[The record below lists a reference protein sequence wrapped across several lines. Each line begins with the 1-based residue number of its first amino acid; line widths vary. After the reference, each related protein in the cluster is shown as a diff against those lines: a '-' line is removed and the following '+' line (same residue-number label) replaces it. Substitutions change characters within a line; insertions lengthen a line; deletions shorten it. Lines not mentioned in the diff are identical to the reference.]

1 MQSSSR
7 SRACCIASLTAII
20 ASGLILGNLSG
31 IDLAQADATA
41 SPTASQSMENQG
53 EGVTPG
59 IPSSTQTP
67 SIAPSPTETQ
77 KLDSPIQTTP
87 SPAFPSPTSQGSAS
101 PAPSTRST
109 SSCPNN
115 QCSVTFDTTQA
126 DTATPDSQT
135 VLSGGLAKRPTDPT
149 RKGYL
154 FDGWFIGQVAYDF
167 NQPVTSSLKLTAK
180 WTAGDGH
187 WSLTP
192 AHGAISGGTTV
203 TVAPPASRGI
213 KFSQITSGSTLSLA
227 LGSDGNIYSWGDN
240 GTGHLGDGTNTTR
253 LTPVKVK
260 KPANASKGFI
270 FTKVDAGDHSALAMG
285 SDGNIYTW
293 GLNSSGQLGD
303 GTTENRNRPAPVKKP
318 DGAAPGFTWK
328 QANTRWDHTV
338 ALGSDGNLYAWGL
351 NAYGQLG
358 NTSVPRGPNN
368 PAAYS
373 TKPVPVSK
381 PAGITFTQPATGRYS
396 SMAMGSD
403 GKLYAW
409 GWNSNG
415 RLGDG
420 TTTDRLAPTQVL
432 QPNGVTFS
440 QFNVG
445 ADYSFAI
452 TTNGDLYGW
461 GWNDSGR
468 LGDGTTTDRHVPTL
482 IPRPDGTPAGFTW
495 KQVMGRDY
503 HGMGIGSDGNL
514 YTWGVNWYGDLGL
527 PDVPTGQTSYI
538 TRPRP
543 VKKPRPSVPGQ
554 ETSWVQIYAGWEQSL
569 ALGSDGNLYTWG
581 WNCGGQL
588 GDPTIPTGFD
598 NNKAMRLTPGLA
610 AFPLT
615 PDLTAVKFDQTLGS
629 NLKKAGTNWQVVTP
643 AHRKG
648 RVDTT
653 ITWNL
658 YGPQPDDVLDY
669 NYDPPSYTV
678 LFDKADG
685 SQPTS
690 QSVVEDQTA
699 SRPDQN
705 PTRPGFLFDGWFS
718 GDAAYDFASPVKG
731 SLKLTAHWT
740 AGSGRWTTSPKQGP
754 DSGQTKVTLVPPAA
768 RGIRFSQVSAGD
780 DHSLALGSD
789 GNIYAWGANKYGQ
802 LGDGT
807 TTERLT
813 PVQISKPT
821 GVNRFIQ
828 VSAGKAFS
836 VALDGQG
843 HIWAWGLNSSGQL
856 GSNAVATNGSAAYS
870 SNPIRVQAPSGMTA
884 TNFTLTGVSAGITHV
899 LAVDEQ
905 GRAWGWGSNEFGKLG
920 VPSSTVATTGITTR
934 PVQVATPKGE
944 TTGFRYAQV
953 SAGGSHSLATDAQGR
968 TWGWGSNQNGD
979 LGNTSDVAL
988 NGYTFTP
995 VQVKPGT
1002 NPTGGFK
1009 PVQIIAGSG
1018 HSSALDDLGRLW
1030 SWGGNSNGELGL
1042 GDTTTRT
1049 APSLVAMP
1057 ANVSIFT
1064 QLTGSRAS
1072 GNSLALDQNGNIWGW
1087 GQNSSGML
1095 GTGGTGSLNKPTRL
1109 GNPSGIDHFVKISAG
1124 TGHTLAIAS
1133 TGSSMGWGDN
1143 GQGRLGNNATQTV
1156 YSPVNVLF
1164 PFRLGTPS
1172 TVQFGGVSGTTLSFT
1187 GQQDGT
1193 WTVLTPNHQA
1203 GDTTVSIAWT
1213 LNGAPQPNDET
1224 NAFRFVHYGIL
1235 PLTGEAGILVIIMV
1249 GSLAAVSGLAA
1260 KRQRLEAQS
1269 GQDGK
1274 AVARHKH

>member
-1 MQSSSR
+1 MQSSYR
-7 SRACCIASLTAII
+7 NRACCVASLAAII
-20 ASGLILGNLSG
+20 ASVLVLGNLSG

-41 SPTASQSMENQG
+41 SPTASQSMENEA
-53 EGVTPG
+53 EGVTPD
-59 IPSSTQTP
+59 IPSSTQAPPNAPTP
-67 SIAPSPTETQ
+67 TVTQ
-77 KLDSPIQTTP
+77 KLESPIQTTP
-87 SPAFPSPTSQGSAS
+87 SPAFPSPTSLGSAS
-101 PAPSTRST
+101 PDSSTRST
-109 SSCPNN
+109 SPCLNN
-115 QCSVTFDTTQA
+115 QCSVTFDTAQA
-126 DTATPDSQT
+126 DTTTPNTQT
-135 VLSGGLAKRPTDPT
+135 VPSEGQAKRPTDPT
-149 RKGYL
+149 RHGYL

-167 NQPVTSSLKLTAK
+167 NQPVTSNLKLTAK
-180 WTAGDGH
+180 WTTGDGH
-187 WSLTP
+187 WSLAP

-203 TVAPPASRGI
+203 TVTPPATRGI
-213 KFSQITSGSTLSLA
+213 KFSQITSGSTQSLA
-227 LGSDGNIYSWGDN
+227 LGSDGNIYSWGKN
-240 GTGHLGDGTNTTR
+240 AYGQQGDGTNIDHQA
-253 LTPVKVK
+253 PIKVA
-260 KPANASKGFI
+260 KPANVPAGFI

-285 SDGNIYTW
+285 SDGNLYTW
-293 GLNSSGQLGD
+293 GFNASGQLGD

-648 RVDTT
+648 RVDTA

-658 YGPQPDDVLDY
+658 YGPQPDDILDY
-669 NYDPPSYTV
+669 IYDPPTYVVT
-678 LFDKADG
+678 FDKADG

-690 QSVVEDQTA
+690 QSVIEDQMA
-699 SRPDQN
+699 SRPDQD
-705 PTRPGFLFDGWFS
+705 PTRPGFLFDGWFN
-718 GDAAYDFASPVKG
+718 GDAAYDFSSPVKG
-731 SLKLTAHWT
+731 STKLTAHWT
-740 AGSGRWTTSPKQGP
+740 AGSGQWNTSPKQGP

-789 GNIYAWGANKYGQ
+789 GNVYSWGANKYGQ

-807 TTERLT
+807 TTDRLT
-813 PVQISKPT
+813 PVQIPKPT
-821 GVNRFIQ
+821 GVNRFTQ

-836 VALDGQG
+836 LALDDQG
-843 HIWAWGLNSSGQL
+843 HVWAWGLNSSGQL
-856 GSNAVATNGSAAYS
+856 GNNTIATNGSSAYS
-870 SNPIRVQAPSGMTA
+870 SSPIRVQAPSGMTA
-884 TNFTLTGVSAGITHV
+884 TSFSLTGISAGITHV
-899 LAVDEQ
+899 LAVDGQ

-920 VPSSTVATTGITTR
+920 ISSGTVAMTGITTR
-934 PVQVATPKGE
+934 PVQVATPQGE

-953 SAGGSHSLATDAQGR
+953 SAGGSHSLATDTQGR
-968 TWGWGSNQNGD
+968 AWGWGSNQNGD

-988 NGYTFTP
+988 NSYTFTP
-995 VQVKPGT
+995 VQAMPGT

-1009 PVQIIAGSG
+1009 PVQIMAGNG

-1030 SWGGNSNGELGL
+1030 TWGGNSNGELGL

-1057 ANVSIFT
+1057 ANVSTFT
-1064 QLTGSRAS
+1064 QLTGSRVS
-1072 GNSLALDQNGNIWGW
+1072 GNSLALDQNGSIWGW
-1087 GQNSSGML
+1087 GQNSTGML
-1095 GTGGTGSLNKPTRL
+1095 GTGGTGSLNKPTRMS
-1109 GNPSGIDHFVKISAG
+1109 NPSGIDHFVKVSAG

-1133 TGSSMGWGDN
+1133 NGSTLGWGN
-1143 GQGRLGNNATQTV
+1143 NSQGRLGNNATQTT

-1172 TVQFGGVSGTTLSFT
+1172 AVQFGGTSGTSLSST
-1187 GQQDGT
+1187 GQKDGA

-1224 NAFRFVHYGIL
+1224 NAFRFIHYGIL
-1235 PLTGEAGILVIIMV
+1235 PLTGEAGILVTILT
-1249 GSLAAVSGLAA
+1249 GLLAAVAGLAA
-1260 KRQRLEAQS
+1260 NRQRLEVQSAQ
-1269 GQDGK
+1269 GGK
-1274 AVARHKH
+1274 AAARHKH

>member
-1 MQSSSR
+1 
-7 SRACCIASLTAII
+7 
-20 ASGLILGNLSG
+20 
-31 IDLAQADATA
+31 
-41 SPTASQSMENQG
+41 
-53 EGVTPG
+53 V
-59 IPSSTQTP
+59 
-67 SIAPSPTETQ
+67 
-77 KLDSPIQTTP
+77 
-87 SPAFPSPTSQGSAS
+87 
-101 PAPSTRST
+101 
-109 SSCPNN
+109 
-115 QCSVTFDTTQA
+115 
-126 DTATPDSQT
+126 
-135 VLSGGLAKRPTDPT
+135 
-149 RKGYL
+149 
-154 FDGWFIGQVAYDF
+154 
-167 NQPVTSSLKLTAK
+167 
-180 WTAGDGH
+180 
-187 WSLTP
+187 
-192 AHGAISGGTTV
+192 
-203 TVAPPASRGI
+203 
-213 KFSQITSGSTLSLA
+213 
-227 LGSDGNIYSWGDN
+227 
-240 GTGHLGDGTNTTR
+240 R
-253 LTPVKVK
+253 L
-260 KPANASKGFI
+260 
-270 FTKVDAGDHSALAMG
+270 
-285 SDGNIYTW
+285 
-293 GLNSSGQLGD
+293 
-303 GTTENRNRPAPVKKP
+303 
-318 DGAAPGFTWK
+318 
-328 QANTRWDHTV
+328 
-338 ALGSDGNLYAWGL
+338 
-351 NAYGQLG
+351 
-358 NTSVPRGPNN
+358 
-368 PAAYS
+368 
-373 TKPVPVSK
+373 
-381 PAGITFTQPATGRYS
+381 
-396 SMAMGSD
+396 
-403 GKLYAW
+403 
-409 GWNSNG
+409 
-415 RLGDG
+415 
-420 TTTDRLAPTQVL
+420 
-432 QPNGVTFS
+432 
-440 QFNVG
+440 
-445 ADYSFAI
+445 
-452 TTNGDLYGW
+452 
-461 GWNDSGR
+461 
-468 LGDGTTTDRHVPTL
+468 
-482 IPRPDGTPAGFTW
+482 
-495 KQVMGRDY
+495 
-503 HGMGIGSDGNL
+503 
-514 YTWGVNWYGDLGL
+514 
-527 PDVPTGQTSYI
+527 
-538 TRPRP
+538 
-543 VKKPRPSVPGQ
+543 
-554 ETSWVQIYAGWEQSL
+554 YAGWEQSL

-588 GDPTIPTGFD
+588 GDPTIPTGYD
-598 NNKAMRLTPGLA
+598 NSKAMRLTPGLA

-648 RVDTT
+648 RVDTA

-658 YGPQPDDVLDY
+658 YGPQPDDILDY
-669 NYDPPSYTV
+669 TYDPPSYTV
-678 LFDKADG
+678 TFDKADG

-699 SRPDQN
+699 SRPDQD

-740 AGSGRWTTSPKQGP
+740 AGTGRWTTSPKQGP

-807 TTERLT
+807 TTDRLT
-813 PVQISKPT
+813 PVQIPKPT

-843 HIWAWGLNSSGQL
+843 HVWAWGLNSSGQL

-899 LAVDEQ
+899 LAVDGQ

-920 VPSSTVATTGITTR
+920 VPSNTVATTGITTR
-934 PVQVATPKGE
+934 PVQVTTPQGE

-953 SAGGSHSLATDAQGR
+953 SAGGSHSLATDTQGR
-968 TWGWGSNQNGD
+968 AWGWGSNQNGD

-988 NGYTFTP
+988 NGYTSTP
-995 VQVKPGT
+995 VQAKPGT
-1002 NPTGGFK
+1002 NPTGGFR

-1057 ANVSIFT
+1057 ANVSTFT

-1095 GTGGTGSLNKPTRL
+1095 GTGGTGSLNKPTRM
-1109 GNPSGIDHFVKISAG
+1109 GNPSGIDHFVRISAG

-1133 TGSSMGWGDN
+1133 TGGTLGWGDN
-1143 GQGRLGNNATQTV
+1143 GQGRLGNNTTQTV

-1172 TVQFGGVSGTTLSFT
+1172 TVQFGGVSGTSLNPT
-1187 GQQDGT
+1187 GQQDGA
-1193 WTVLTPNHQA
+1193 WTVLTPNHNA

-1224 NAFRFVHYGIL
+1224 NAFRFIHYGVL

-1269 GQDGK
+1269 GPGGK
-1274 AVARHKH
+1274 TAARHKH

>member
-7 SRACCIASLTAII
+7 SRVCCIASLAAII
-20 ASGLILGNLSG
+20 TSVLILGNFSA
-31 IDLAQADATA
+31 IDLAQADATT
-41 SPTASQSMENQG
+41 SPTASQSTEYQA
-53 EGVTPG
+53 EGATPD
-59 IPSSTQTP
+59 IPGSTQTP
-67 SIAPSPTETQ
+67 SIAPSQPVTQ

-87 SPAFPSPTSQGSAS
+87 SPAFPSPTSLDSAN

-115 QCSVTFDTTQA
+115 QCSVTFDTAQA

-149 RKGYL
+149 RHGYL
-154 FDGWFIGQVAYDF
+154 FDGWFVGQVAYDF
-167 NQPVTSSLKLTAK
+167 NQPVTNNLKLTAK

-187 WSLTP
+187 WSLAP

-203 TVAPPASRGI
+203 TVAPPATRGI
-213 KFSQITSGSTLSLA
+213 RFSQITSGSTLSLA
-227 LGSDGNIYSWGDN
+227 LGSDGNIYSWGKN
-240 GTGHLGDGTNTTR
+240 AYGQQGDGTNIDR
-253 LTPVKVK
+253 QSPIKVA
-260 KPANASKGFI
+260 KPANVPKGFT
-270 FTKVDAGDHSALAMG
+270 FTKVDAGDHSVLAMG
-285 SDGNIYTW
+285 SDGNLYTW
-293 GLNSSGQLGD
+293 GFNASGQLGD

-318 DGAAPGFTWK
+318 DGAAPGFTWQ

-373 TKPVPVSK
+373 AKPVPVSK

-409 GWNSNG
+409 GWNSYG

-420 TTTDRLAPTQVL
+420 TTTDRLTPTQVL

-503 HGMGIGSDGNL
+503 HSMGIGSDGNL

-527 PDVPTGQTSYI
+527 PDVPTGQTSHI
-538 TRPRP
+538 IRPRP
-543 VKKPRPSVPGQ
+543 VQKPKPSVAGQ
-554 ETSWVQIYAGWEQSL
+554 ETSWVRLYAGWEQSL

-581 WNCGGQL
+581 WNSGGQL
-588 GDPTIPTGFD
+588 GDPTIPTGYD
-598 NNKAMRLTPGLA
+598 NSKAMRLTPGLA

-658 YGPQPDDVLDY
+658 YGPQPDDILDY
-669 NYDPPSYTV
+669 TYDPPSYVVT
-678 LFDKADG
+678 FDKADG

-699 SRPDQN
+699 SRPDQD
-705 PTRPGFLFDGWFS
+705 PTRPGFLFDGWFN
-718 GDAAYDFASPVKG
+718 GDAAYDFTSPVKG
-731 SLKLTAHWT
+731 PLKLTAHWT
-740 AGSGRWTTSPKQGP
+740 AGTGRWTTSPKQGP

-768 RGIRFSQVSAGD
+768 RGIRFSHVSAGD

-807 TTERLT
+807 TTDRLT
-813 PVQISKPT
+813 PVQIPKPT

-843 HIWAWGLNSSGQL
+843 HVWAWGLNSSGQL

-899 LAVDEQ
+899 LAVDGQ

-934 PVQVATPKGE
+934 PVQVATPQGE

-953 SAGGSHSLATDAQGR
+953 SAGGSHSLATDTQGR
-968 TWGWGSNQNGD
+968 AWGWGSNQNGD

-988 NGYTFTP
+988 NGYTSTP
-995 VQVKPGT
+995 VQAKPGT
-1002 NPTGGFK
+1002 NPTGGFR

-1057 ANVSIFT
+1057 ANVSTFT
-1064 QLTGSRAS
+1064 QLTGSRVS

-1095 GTGGTGSLNKPTRL
+1095 GTGGTGSLNKPTRM

-1133 TGSSMGWGDN
+1133 TGSTLGWGDN

-1156 YSPVNVLF
+1156 YSPVKALF

-1172 TVQFGGVSGTTLSFT
+1172 TVQFGGVSGTSLNST
-1187 GQQDGT
+1187 GQQDGA

-1224 NAFRFVHYGIL
+1224 NAFRFIHYGVL
-1235 PLTGEAGILVIIMV
+1235 PLTGEAGILVILMV
-1249 GSLAAVSGLAA
+1249 GSLAAVGGLAA
-1260 KRQRLEAQS
+1260 KRQRLETQS
-1269 GQDGK
+1269 GQNGK
-1274 AVARHKH
+1274 TAARRKH